1 MSARRPP
8 TESKRNL
15 RLVSDEGRTVAEP
28 PAPQP
33 PSQRSRPSQPL
44 RHPSMPRPDEIPPD
58 EHDGHSQTGGDGLR
72 EAEGGHS
79 QSATASE
86 DAPGSVPGSGA
97 SQGGGTPSEG
107 AAPDG
112 QAAPSAPAGPAEL
125 GRAFDHHELYG
136 AIEAVLMVATEPLT
150 PEVLAAV
157 TALATA
163 TVEAMCD
170 ELAREYA
177 AAERGFM
184 LARVAG
190 GYQLQSAPAAAEFV
204 ERFVGGRR
212 SPRLSAAAMETL
224 AVVAYKQPV
233 SRAQISAIRGVN
245 ADGVVRTL
253 MDQDYIAEVDR
264 DPGPGNASL
273 LGTTPK
279 FLERLGLDGLDDLPS
294 LAELSVDAE
303 AVAEFDRLAA
313 ERSG

>member
-8 TESKRNL
+8 PESERNL
-15 RLVSDEGRTVAEP
+15 RLVSDEGRTVADP
-28 PAPQP
+28 PVPQP
-33 PSQRSRPSQPL
+33 PSQRPRPSQPL
-44 RHPSMPRPDEIPPD
+44 RHPSMPRPDEFPPD
-58 EHDGHSQTGGDGLR
+58 EPDRHSQAGGDGLR
-72 EAEGGHS
+72 EAEGGHGH
-79 QSATASE
+79 SATPSE
-86 DAPGSVPGSGA
+86 DAAGRGA
-97 SQGGGTPSEG
+97 
-107 AAPDG
+107 
-112 QAAPSAPAGPAEL
+112 AEL

-136 AIEAVLMVATEPLT
+136 AIEAVLMVATEPVT

>member
-1 MSARRPP
+1 MSTRRPP

-15 RLVSDEGRTVAEP
+15 RLVSDEGRTVADP
-28 PAPQP
+28 PESAPQ
-33 PSQRSRPSQPL
+33 RPRTL
-44 RHPSMPRPDEIPPD
+44 RHPSMPRDDQSLSDER
-58 EHDGHSQTGGDGLR
+58 DGNGRSGGAPGEDGDALSER
-72 EAEGGHS
+72 GGAPGEEGEGG
-79 QSATASE
+79 
-86 DAPGSVPGSGA
+86 
-97 SQGGGTPSEG
+97 G
-107 AAPDG
+107 AAAGAEAGPDG
-112 QAAPSAPAGPAEL
+112 FE
-125 GRAFDHHELYG
+125 RAFDHHELYA
-136 AIEAVLMVATEPLT
+136 AIEAVLMVATEPV
-150 PEVLAAV
+150 PSEVLASV
-157 TALATA
+157 TALGTTTA
-163 TVEAMCD
+163 EAMCD
-170 ELAREYA
+170 DLAREYA

-190 GYQLQSAPAAAEFV
+190 GYQLQSAPAAAEHV

-233 SRAQISAIRGVN
+233 SRAQVSAIRGVN

-253 MDQDYIAEVDR
+253 MDQDYIAEVAR

>member
-1 MSARRPP
+1 MNARRPP

-15 RLVSDEGRTVAEP
+15 RLVSDEGRTVADP
-28 PAPQP
+28 PQP
-33 PSQRSRPSQPL
+33 VPERSPASQPP
-44 RHPSMPRPDEIPPD
+44 RHPSMPRHEQPPSDERDRHGQIDEEAEEAVGARTGSHGESAATALAPDSGLNAGAHSGVAAL
-58 EHDGHSQTGGDGLR
+58 HDGP
-72 EAEGGHS
+72 
-79 QSATASE
+79 TAH
-86 DAPGSVPGSGA
+86 A
-97 SQGGGTPSEG
+97 Q
-107 AAPDG
+107 
-112 QAAPSAPAGPAEL
+112 AGPAEL
-125 GRAFDHHELYG
+125 GRAFHHHDLYA
-136 AIEAVLMVATEPLT
+136 AIEAVLMVATEPVP
-150 PEVLAAV
+150 PEVLASV
-157 TALATA
+157 TALGTA
-163 TVEAMCD
+163 AVEAMCD
-170 ELAREYA
+170 DLAREYA

-184 LARVAG
+184 LVRVAG
-190 GYQLQSAPAAAEFV
+190 GYQMQSAAAAAEYV
-204 ERFVGGRR
+204 EHFVGGRR

>member
-1 MSARRPP
+1 MNARRPP

-15 RLVSDEGRTVAEP
+15 RLVSDEGRTVADP
-28 PAPQP
+28 PQP
-33 PSQRSRPSQPL
+33 VPERSPASQPP
-44 RHPSMPRPDEIPPD
+44 RHPSMPRHDQPPPD
-58 EHDGHSQTGGDGLR
+58 ERDRHGQIG
-72 EAEGGHS
+72 
-79 QSATASE
+79 E
-86 DAPGSVPGSGA
+86 D
-97 SQGGGTPSEG
+97 PSEG
-107 AAPDG
+107 VTADA
-112 QAAPSAPAGPAEL
+112 QAGPAEL
-125 GRAFDHHELYG
+125 GRAFDHHDLYA
-136 AIEAVLMVATEPLT
+136 AIEAVLMVATEPVP
-150 PEVLAAV
+150 PEVLASV
-157 TALATA
+157 TALGTVA
-163 TVEAMCD
+163 VEAMCD
-170 ELAREYA
+170 DLAREYA

-190 GYQLQSAPAAAEFV
+190 GYQMQSAAAAAEYV

>member
-1 MSARRPP
+1 
-8 TESKRNL
+8 
-15 RLVSDEGRTVAEP
+15 
-28 PAPQP
+28 
-33 PSQRSRPSQPL
+33 
-44 RHPSMPRPDEIPPD
+44 
-58 EHDGHSQTGGDGLR
+58 
-72 EAEGGHS
+72 
-79 QSATASE
+79 
-86 DAPGSVPGSGA
+86 
-97 SQGGGTPSEG
+97 
-107 AAPDG
+107 
-112 QAAPSAPAGPAEL
+112 
-125 GRAFDHHELYG
+125 
-136 AIEAVLMVATEPLT
+136 MVATEPVP
-150 PEVLAAV
+150 PEVLASV
-157 TALATA
+157 TALGTA
-163 TVEAMCD
+163 AVEAMCD
-170 ELAREYA
+170 DLAREYA

-184 LARVAG
+184 LVRVAG
-190 GYQLQSAPAAAEFV
+190 GYQLQSAAAAAEYV

-279 FLERLGLDGLDDLPS
+279 FLARLGLDGLDDLPS